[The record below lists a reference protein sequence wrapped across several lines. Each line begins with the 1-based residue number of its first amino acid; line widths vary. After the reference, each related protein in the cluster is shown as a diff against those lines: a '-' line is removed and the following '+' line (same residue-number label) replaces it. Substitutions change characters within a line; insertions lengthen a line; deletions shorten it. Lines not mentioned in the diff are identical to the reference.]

1 MSVQEVDVT
10 EDRDIL
16 RWKNETAAHGKAI
29 NVDDVMRELNGAV
42 DDLDAE
48 LAGRDLGDRSRSID
62 VLALE
67 SAAEALLATV
77 RKLRA
82 ALEAS

>member
-1 MSVQEVDVT
+1 VDVVD
-10 EDRDIL
+10 DRDIL
-16 RWKNETAAHGKAI
+16 RWMNEAAAHGAA
-29 NVDDVMRELNGAV
+29 VDVDEVMRELNDAV

-67 SAAEALLATV
+67 GAAEALLATV